1 MTSQDIVNEAQR
13 QQDPNNA
20 SATLVNMK
28 ASLHIGE
35 STTEAEAIYVEDSAK
50 QAQPQVAIESKPKQ
64 S

>member
-1 MTSQDIVNEAQR
+1 MTEAQK

-35 STTEAEAIYVEDSAK
+35 STNEAEAIYVEDSTK
-50 QAQPQVAIESKPKQ
+50 QAQPQVSIESKPKQ